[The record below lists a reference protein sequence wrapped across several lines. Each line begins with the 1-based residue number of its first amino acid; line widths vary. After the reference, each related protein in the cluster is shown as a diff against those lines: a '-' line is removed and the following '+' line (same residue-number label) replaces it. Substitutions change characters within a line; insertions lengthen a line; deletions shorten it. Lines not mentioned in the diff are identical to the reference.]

1 MKRKIKRKI
10 LMSSAFL
17 LSMVS
22 SVFLSSQK
30 AEAALSYIGGTV
42 QSEYLDEAR
51 RGNSPAITLTP
62 KHPLYQ
68 YYRNLT
74 GNDTVVMFKAMYK
87 DVYVYFSPVPQKTK
101 YYNLTNI
108 RSEENVYGNAKQL
121 AAVQYAGDL
130 VSAANV
136 NLKRFETPAQKV
148 YNRDAL
154 VDSTHYIKT
163 GTYAGRYG
171 EWRELGYSENGT
183 AIQNP
188 HFPADVYAGY
198 TLSTYP
204 FDYKPWRLGNSFI
217 GSGSTYDADASA
229 SKSSTA
235 YKLKRSA
242 VIRLLEEY
250 PDLQQNAIFHGGASY
265 KGALSNENLL
275 GYWIDRLSLADD
287 ASGGSSG
294 VFTGTRG
301 GGAFYTTLAIPA
313 DVSIRR
319 NLAIIR
325 EDVYDSENQLVAVYT
340 YDINTEQ
347 KTTWQARELKAGEV
361 VVVKSTVVNDSAN
374 DTVSDGISV
383 DFGAQSGWN
392 ATQATNTL
400 DGANTDYIGTTKNAG
415 KLGAWKTTVVEH
427 TMTIPSNTRIVSLA
441 SVINT
446 IHDAND
452 ENLDHTDDY
461 AENLLDVNPETGN
474 FSASDIVLVDKDG
487 NEVENAIPG
496 EEYKVRFKY
505 LYTGDNATDS
515 MSLTL
520 SYKLHR
526 YLPNDSYDEKWYT
539 ANLNSFKPQN
549 GQTYS
554 LTSADYVIY
563 ETGSLD
569 VYGTIENGVSAGD
582 GNYNTSTNDDDRSE
596 SFKGTYDYTISDF
609 ELVPDTT
616 DDTEKGANTIT
627 YLASMTVNSEVPAH
641 VTDYENDVDFIIS
654 INGQQSTVVKDVH
667 IAQGE
672 NKNVTFKVAYQAM
685 DSNKVETIQ
694 AKAFVNSNQEVYET
708 NYSNNTA
715 TTDAIINPAAKVTVP
730 STKKNANTWT
740 QSYQT
745 HTWDGAAVTY
755 AGLNNSFTRTFTN
768 YTATSGKDWESV
780 ELNENYKITHVWFR
794 SKVTTDKK
802 EGVNKDGWVDLMDG
816 KTGQIKAGYG
826 YELKIEVE
834 YDTDAFTKYPKET
847 TNRWIRPS
855 LIRTEIPNNI
865 YVKTPDSAIHS
876 AFGDGGTTASL
887 VLNNNGQRLVDTE
900 SKLKMQFIVEPT
912 TTLGVST
919 VGRFYIGSDVAN
931 GIYKL
936 DVFTPK
942 VHGLAG
948 KLTKTATGFEYD
960 TTTLLSDI
968 AEDLKI
974 QVIGSAVDD
983 VSDHISD

>member
-1 MKRKIKRKI
+1 
-10 LMSSAFL
+10 MSSALL
-17 LSMVS
+17 LSLVS
-22 SVFLSSQK
+22 PIFFNSQK
-30 AEAALSYIGGTV
+30 ADAAFLGGTV
-42 QSEYLDEAR
+42 AFEYLGGPV
-51 RGNSPAITLTP
+51 RGNAPAIKLTP

-74 GNDTVVMFKAMYK
+74 GNDTVIMFKTMYK
-87 DVYVYFSPVPQKTK
+87 DSYVYFSPIPQQTK
-101 YYNLTNI
+101 YYSLSNI
-108 RSEENVYGNAKQL
+108 RSDENVYGNAKQL
-121 AAVQYAGDL
+121 ASIQYAGDL

-154 VDSTHYIKT
+154 VDSTHNIKT

-171 EWRELGYSENGT
+171 EWRELGYSESGT

-204 FDYKPWRLGNSFI
+204 FDYKPWMLGNAFI
-217 GSGSTYDADASA
+217 GSGSTYDTEASDEKN
-229 SKSSTA
+229 SIS
-235 YKLKRSA
+235 YNIKRAA
-242 VIRLLEEY
+242 VMRLLEVY
-250 PDLQQNAIFHGGASY
+250 PDLQQNAIYHAGGSY
-265 KGALSNENLL
+265 RGSLTSERLLS
-275 GYWIDRLSLADD
+275 YWIDRLSLADD
-287 ASGGSSG
+287 TSGGSSG

-301 GGAFYTTLAIPA
+301 GGGFYTTLAIPA
-313 DVSIRR
+313 DGGITR

-340 YDINTEQ
+340 YDKATQ
-347 KTTWQARELKAGEV
+347 QSATWQARELKAGEV
-361 VVVKSTVVNDSAN
+361 MTVKSTVQNDSDN
-374 DTVSDGISV
+374 PTTTDGISV
-383 DFGAQSGWN
+383 DFGTQSGWN
-392 ATQATNTL
+392 ATQATNSL
-400 DGANTDYIGTTKNAG
+400 SGANTDYIGTTKNDG
-415 KLGAWKTTVVEH
+415 KLSAGQTTLVSH

-441 SVINT
+441 SVINS
-446 IHDAND
+446 IHDVNG
-452 ENLDHTDDY
+452 ENLYHYDDY
-461 AENLLDVNPETGN
+461 AETLLDVNPEKGN
-474 FSASDIVLVDKDG
+474 FSANDIVLVDKDG

-526 YLPNDSYDEKWYT
+526 YLPNDSYDEKWYA
-539 ANLNSFKPQN
+539 ANLNNFKPQN

-554 LTSADYVIY
+554 ITSADYVIY

-569 VYGTIENGVSAGD
+569 AYGTIENGISAGD
-582 GNYNTSTNDDDRSE
+582 GNYNTSTTDDDRSE

-616 DDTEKGANTIT
+616 YDTEKGANTIT

-654 INGQQSTVVKDVH
+654 INGQQSTVMKDVH

-685 DSNKVETIQ
+685 DSNKAETIQ

-708 NYSNNTA
+708 NYTNNTA

-745 HTWDGAAVTY
+745 HTWDGAKVTY

-816 KTGQIKAGYG
+816 KVGKIKAGYG

-900 SKLKMQFIVEPT
+900 SKLRMQFIVEPT

-931 GIYKL
+931 GIYEL

-948 KLTKTATGFEYD
+948 KLTKTATGYEYD

>member
-1 MKRKIKRKI
+1 MKKKIKQKI
-10 LMSSAFL
+10 LMSSVFL
-17 LSMVS
+17 LSLIASVS
-22 SVFLSSQK
+22 VGSQT
-30 AEAALSYIGGTV
+30 AEASTPLGATNP
-42 QSEYLDEAR
+42 EFLDEAR
-51 RGNSPAITLTP
+51 RGNSPAITLTS

-87 DVYVYFSPVPQKTK
+87 DVYVYFSPVPQQTK
-101 YYNLTNI
+101 YYYLSNI
-108 RSEENVYGNAKQL
+108 RSDENVYGNAKQV
-121 AAVQYAGDL
+121 AFVQYPGDL
-130 VSAANV
+130 ISAANV

-154 VDSTHYIKT
+154 VDSKNYIKT
-163 GTYAGRYG
+163 GTYAGKYG
-171 EWRELGYSENGT
+171 EWREFGYSEDGT
-183 AIQNP
+183 AVQNP
-188 HFPADVYAGY
+188 YFPADVYAGY

-204 FDYKPWRLGNSFI
+204 FDYKPWRLGNSFV
-217 GSGSTYDADASA
+217 GSGSRYDIE
-229 SKSSTA
+229 SSEDKNGYG
-235 YKLKRSA
+235 YKLKRNA
-242 VIRLLEEY
+242 VMRLLEEY
-250 PDLQQNAIFHGGASY
+250 PDLQQNAIYYGGGKY
-265 KGALSNENLL
+265 KGSLSNENLL
-275 GYWIDRLSLADD
+275 GYWLDRLSLAGD

-301 GGAFYTTLAIPA
+301 GGSYYTTLAIPV
-313 DVSIRR
+313 DKSITR

-340 YDINTEQ
+340 YDRYAQQ
-347 KTTWQARELKAGEV
+347 KATWQARELKAGEV
-361 VVVKSTVVNDSAN
+361 VTVKSTVENTSSVS
-374 DTVSDGISV
+374 TSSDGISV
-383 DFGAQSGWN
+383 DFGVQSGWY
-392 ATQATNTL
+392 ATQATNHL
-400 DGANTDYIGTTKNAG
+400 DAGNTDYIGMTKNAG
-415 KLGAWKTTVVEH
+415 TLAGGQTTIVSH
-427 TMTIPSNTRIVSLA
+427 TVTVPDNARIVSLA
-441 SVINT
+441 SVINSV
-446 IHDAND
+446 HDAND
-452 ENLDHTDDY
+452 ENLDKKDDY
-461 AENLLDVNPETGN
+461 AETLLDVNPEKGN
-474 FSASDIVLVDKDG
+474 FSANDIVLVDKDG

-539 ANLNSFKPQN
+539 ANLNNFKPQN
-549 GQTYS
+549 GQSYS
-554 LTSADYVIY
+554 ITSADYVIY

-569 VYGTIENGVSAGD
+569 AYGTIENGISAGD

-616 DDTEKGANTIT
+616 YDTEKGANTIT

-641 VTDYENDVDFIIS
+641 VTDYENDVDFIVS

-672 NKNVTFKVAYQAM
+672 NKNVTFKVVYQAM
-685 DSNKVETIQ
+685 DSNKAETIQ

-708 NYSNNTA
+708 NYTNNTA
-715 TTDAIINPAAKVTVP
+715 TTDAIINPAARVTVP

-740 QSYQT
+740 QSFQT
-745 HTWDGAAVTY
+745 HTWDGAKVTY

-768 YTATSGKDWESV
+768 YTATSGKDWDSV

-816 KTGQIKAGYG
+816 KVGKIKAGYG

-855 LIRTEIPNNI
+855 LVRTEIPNNI

-900 SKLKMQFIVEPT
+900 SKLRMQFIVEPT

-919 VGRFYIGSDVAN
+919 VGRFYIGSDVSN
-931 GIYKL
+931 GIYEL